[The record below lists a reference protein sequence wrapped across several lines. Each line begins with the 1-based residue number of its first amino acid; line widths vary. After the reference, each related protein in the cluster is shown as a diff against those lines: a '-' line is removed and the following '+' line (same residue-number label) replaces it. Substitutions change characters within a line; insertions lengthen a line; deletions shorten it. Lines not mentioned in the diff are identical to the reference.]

1 MPHYNSLKSV
11 VLLVEISLITQIE
24 RNKLP
29 RSVGN
34 EDPGSM
40 QVLKTDSQS
49 VVERVMRFSEGFTA
63 PRSLRADIKTTGL
76 IRPLPYRPSADLRF
90 DPKPRDSNKV
100 KSKFRHKILEPT
112 IPSVC

>member
-1 MPHYNSLKSV
+1 MMPHYNSLKSV

-24 RNKLP
+24 RNKLL

-49 VVERVMRFSEGFTA
+49 AVDTAKWLANCFTA
-63 PRSLRADIKTTGL
+63 PRS
-76 IRPLPYRPSADLRF
+76 
-90 DPKPRDSNKV
+90 
-100 KSKFRHKILEPT
+100 
-112 IPSVC
+112 